1 MHTVVISGVEKKN
14 DDCRRLHLQKSN
26 KWDASKDVLLVLKRQ
41 EHLHT
46 FERPPRQYTKR
57 KPEYWE
63 NAIKQKRGK
72 QLSSV
77 QAEKTE
83 SQSEACE
90 INEISTT
97 DMSPDDLRKS
107 IKEMG
112 ISTRVRNIKK
122 LQEMYINAMEA
133 AARN

>member
-57 KPEYWE
+57 KPE
-63 NAIKQKRGK
+63 
-72 QLSSV
+72 
-77 QAEKTE
+77 

-90 INEISTT
+90 SNEISTT